1 MRIELSVPDLSCDH
15 CRRAVQGALDDLG
28 FKDVEV
34 DLVTK
39 RVSFEAEK
47 DLLPAAMKALAEEG
61 YPATWM

>member
-15 CRRAVQGALDDLG
+15 CRRAVQGALGDLSI
-28 FKDVEV
+28 KDVEV
-34 DLVTK
+34 DLGTK

-47 DLLPAAMKALAEEG
+47 DLVPAAMKALAEEG

>member
-15 CRRAVQGALDDLG
+15 CRRAVQGALGDLG
-28 FKDVEV
+28 FQDVAV
-34 DLVTK
+34 DLAAK

-47 DLLPAAMKALAEEG
+47 ELVPAALKALSEEG